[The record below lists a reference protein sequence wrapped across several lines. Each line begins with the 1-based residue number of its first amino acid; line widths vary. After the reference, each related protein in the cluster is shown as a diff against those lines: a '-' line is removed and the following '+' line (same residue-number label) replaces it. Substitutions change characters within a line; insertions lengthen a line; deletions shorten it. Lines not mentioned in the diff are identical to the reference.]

1 MVTHSMQQALEL
13 GDRTI
18 MMNKGEIIDDLD
30 AGLKKRLTVNDL
42 LDKFADL
49 RKAEHLTE
57 EMLTQLRREYM

>member
-1 MVTHSMQQALEL
+1 
-13 GDRTI
+13 